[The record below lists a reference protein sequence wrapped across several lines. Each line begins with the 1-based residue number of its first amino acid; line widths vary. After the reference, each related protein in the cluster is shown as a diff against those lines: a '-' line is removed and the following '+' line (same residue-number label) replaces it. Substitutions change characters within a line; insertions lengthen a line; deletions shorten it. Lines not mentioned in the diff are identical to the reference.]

1 METDDQDSIRRGFVL
16 ESIAGRYRSTP
27 LSTVGELQF
36 QLMSTPRII
45 VLPGQLDEAIIQVLT
60 SYGIPREFLK
70 AHLEDKEY
78 SGRGSRPQ
86 DAVTAYFWQIPQFVR
101 CCGNCTT
108 EDFIYT
114 TNSRGP
120 VVLLGV
126 SLWMQKQSGISVL
139 LVQRSMTHCQET
151 EVRAESSFEDE
162 LREML
167 PYAGSGISIED
178 YVNQLAY
185 ERWSDF
191 VSGLNIKNTFPDM
204 IWESMASVEQNL
216 DSARYIVS
224 VGNTL
229 YLADEHAWEDILR
242 RLERRMRCIQA

>member
-108 EDFIYT
+108 EDLYT
-114 TNSRGP
+114 QPILEDRWYY
-120 VVLLGV
+120 LGF
-126 SLWMQKQSGISVL
+126 
-139 LVQRSMTHCQET
+139 HCGCKSKA
-151 EVRAESSFEDE
+151 V
-162 LREML
+162 
-167 PYAGSGISIED
+167 
-178 YVNQLAY
+178 
-185 ERWSDF
+185 
-191 VSGLNIKNTFPDM
+191 
-204 IWESMASVEQNL
+204 
-216 DSARYIVS
+216 
-224 VGNTL
+224 
-229 YLADEHAWEDILR
+229 YLSCSYNDL
-242 RLERRMRCIQA
+242 